1 MKNKHLV
8 LLFLATLLVGLAV
21 RRAPWRDSTFFQTN
35 LLKLNSAE
43 IQQVQITLPE
53 QQTLFLLRGDTS
65 WSVEQAE
72 RSVAVPSAEVLPMLE
87 ALADMRSI
95 RIVKTRRPDT
105 LGFTPGK
112 AIQVS
117 ITLSDAR
124 QEVLS
129 LGWETLENAQPTTF
143 VHLPQHEGIYLV
155 NNHLRNLFTKK
166 LSDFRNSTIARFS
179 PNEVLRF
186 EVSGKALDTL
196 AFQKND
202 SSGVWE
208 SERVSHIIPD
218 ESVQIWLTKI
228 ARIHGLR
235 FADLFDDSHINETT
249 HAQIRLQLKNQ
260 PEPLVLRIYY
270 FQWPVTLE
278 KQSRNP
284 EANSFVIH
292 SSQNPTNY
300 FELTDTSLLRQI
312 CQPF

>member
-43 IQQVQITLPE
+43 IQQVQIILPE
-53 QQTLFLLRGDTS
+53 QPPLFLLRGDTG

-72 RSVAVPSAEVLPMLE
+72 RSVAVPSVAILPMLD
-87 ALADMRSI
+87 ALADLRSI

-112 AIQVS
+112 AIQIS
-117 ITLSDAR
+117 ITLADTR

-143 VHLPQHEGIYLV
+143 VQLPKHEGIYLV
-155 NNHLRNLFTKK
+155 NNHLRNIFTKK
-166 LSDFRNSTIARFS
+166 LSDFRNSMITRFS
-179 PNEVLRF
+179 PKDVIRF
-186 EVSGKALDTL
+186 ELRGKALDTL
-196 AFQKND
+196 AFQKID

-208 SERVSHIIPD
+208 SSKVSQTIPD

-228 ARIHGLR
+228 ARINGLG
-235 FADLFDDSHINETT
+235 FADLFDDSHTSETS
-249 HAQIRLQLKNQ
+249 HAQIILELNNQ

-270 FQWPVTLE
+270 FQLPASRE
-278 KQSRNP
+278 KQTRKP
-284 EANSFVIH
+284 EAISFVIH

-300 FELTDTSLLRQI
+300 FELADTSLLRQI